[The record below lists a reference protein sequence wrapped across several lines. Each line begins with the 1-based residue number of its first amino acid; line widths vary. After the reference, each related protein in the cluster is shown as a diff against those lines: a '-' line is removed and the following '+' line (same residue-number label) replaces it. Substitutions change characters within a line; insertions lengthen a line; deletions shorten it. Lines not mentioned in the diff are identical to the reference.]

1 MLKYQQMLK
10 IITKIF
16 VYSTKVYYLCIVL
29 IKIVYGKTK
38 I

>member
-1 MLKYQQMLK
+1 M
-10 IITKIF
+10 IAEVF

-29 IKIVYGKTK
+29 IKIQYGKKK